1 MPVEYCVCSLFFYNL
16 YTNQKVKRVILYSI
30 IPFTIYSI
38 YNLVVTI
45 HTRTFNNNTLVI
57 EFLIFIIFIIYI
69 FYEKMKTVV
78 LYPLYQTIT
87 FWICVGFFLY
97 FTGNFFFFLFIKSTT
112 DQHLK
117 NQMKFIYIFVTI
129 TKNIFLGLA
138 FLANEV
144 IESRGDNMEIP
155 DNLDL
160 DSFSNKNFN

>member
-1 MPVEYCVCSLFFYNL
+1 MN
-16 YTNQKVKRVILYSI
+16 
-30 IPFTIYSI
+30 
-38 YNLVVTI
+38 
-45 HTRTFNNNTLVI
+45 
-57 EFLIFIIFIIYI
+57 
-69 FYEKMKTVV
+69 TVV

-87 FWICVGFFLY
+87 FWICVGLFLY
-97 FTGNFFFFLFIKSTT
+97 FTGNFFFFLFIKSTD

-129 TKNIFLGLA
+129 TKNIFLSLA

-160 DSFSNKNFN
+160 DRFSNKNFN